1 MKILIFILGY
11 LTGRIISDIEI
22 LLELKEVKNDKKNP
36 RILGQQKRT
45 RRNEKGI
52 FSNERSINF

>member
-11 LTGRIISDIEI
+11 LTGRIVSDIEI
-22 LLELKEVKNDKKNP
+22 LLDLKEVKNDKKNP

-45 RRNEKGI
+45 RRNAKGI

>member
-22 LLELKEVKNDKKNP
+22 LLDLKEVKNDKKNP

-52 FSNERSINF
+52 FADERSINF

>member
-22 LLELKEVKNDKKNP
+22 LLDLKEVKNDKKNP

-45 RRNEKGI
+45 RKNEKGI

>member
-22 LLELKEVKNDKKNP
+22 LLDLKEVNYDKKIP

>member
-11 LTGRIISDIEI
+11 LTGRIVSDIEI
-22 LLELKEVKNDKKNP
+22 LLDLKEVKNDKKNP

>member
-11 LTGRIISDIEI
+11 LTGRIVSDIEI
-22 LLELKEVKNDKKNP
+22 LLDLKEVKNDKKNP

-52 FSNERSINF
+52 FSDETSINF

>member
-22 LLELKEVKNDKKNP
+22 LLDLKEVKNDKKNP